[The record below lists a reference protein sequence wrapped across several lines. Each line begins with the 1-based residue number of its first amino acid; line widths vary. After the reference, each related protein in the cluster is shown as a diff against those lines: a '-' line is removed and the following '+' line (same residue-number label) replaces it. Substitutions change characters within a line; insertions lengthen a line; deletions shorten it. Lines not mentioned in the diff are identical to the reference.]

1 MAQPQ
6 FNLTIPQA
14 IARMQE
20 ELESMQSHPRGEL
33 KDMDPDTA
41 FEQGY
46 KVAIFDLKSLT
57 GPDPRKTN
65 LTNTE
70 GDRQ

>member
-20 ELESMQSHPRGEL
+20 ELESMRTHPRGEL
-33 KDMDPDTA
+33 GDVDPDTA

-46 KVAIFDLKSLT
+46 EVALFDLKHFT
-57 GPDPRKTN
+57 GPDPRKTP
-65 LTNTE
+65 TTE
-70 GDRQ
+70 GA